1 MCRYYLF
8 RSKLKLYLFL
18 KLIAILVFFLPNV
31 VIAEGSTSARKVLPI
46 ITMLLLDDLDETI
59 NIEPPKLTTAPSSTT
74 TAELIKIE
82 VNGKQ
87 GLTVWLNGV
96 QVATIEATGKVII
109 ALDTSGT
116 DGNKSFSLT
125 LRDNAGN
132 TSEAFSF
139 IIEKVTISRKE
150 AIKLLRQAA
159 FRTTE
164 SEIEYIM
171 ANGYEAWIDNQLN
184 MTSAFD
190 SETDTQYGYLEGMF
204 RVLNKYDSTLY
215 PASLFRDPTLL
226 DETIIDGKRRDV
238 VQAHIHWN
246 KGFNEDDQLRQRM
259 AYALSQILV
268 VSYKSPAGGALY
280 FRGEALANYY
290 DILYKHSF
298 GNYRELLTD
307 VTYSSAMG
315 YYMTYIGSKK
325 EAPDENYARE
335 LTQLFTLGLY
345 ELNNDGTPIMSGDTP
360 IPSYNQAHVTN
371 LSKVF
376 TGWQLDDKQEK
387 TTGNVPHP
395 YYGSTGKTDNSW
407 VSPLVFNTDT
417 YQHGDN
423 AGSLKYHDVSNKTI
437 LGNKLITGG
446 NDGATEIT
454 QALDYLFAH
463 RNVAPFISKHLIMR
477 FVTSNPTP
485 AYVGRI
491 TSVFNDN
498 GQGLKGD
505 LKAVIKA
512 ILLDPEARGT
522 TIVNHFG
529 KADELRL
536 AFSHFLSAFNPQPV
550 KMRINFD
557 NNSTRIDDI
566 YWIETNKIF
575 GQNILN
581 ADSVFNFYSNEYV
594 PSSTV
599 FASNNLV
606 APELQ
611 IQSSP
616 IYINYANQVLKVLT
630 DREKF
635 QETVYGGYADMGAWS
650 DDKNFGG
657 SYLSAKLY
665 VDLTAEYEVFE
676 KALDNETVANH
687 DYANMGSG
695 DKNRAD
701 RERAIDALL
710 DHLDHK
716 LLGGIMSDAYKTE
729 LKQYLE
735 TMTYP
740 ASTLG
745 RKNRISSLVPTAIEA
760 IVTSELF
767 MIIK

>member
-8 RSKLKLYLFL
+8 CSKLTSCLFL
-18 KLIAILVFFLPNV
+18 RLIAILIFFLPNT
-31 VIAEGSTSARKVLPI
+31 VIAEGGTPASKMLPI
-46 ITMLLLDDLDETI
+46 ITLLLLDDLNETV
-59 NIEPPKLTTAPSSTT
+59 NIEPPKLTTPPSSTT
-74 TAELIKIE
+74 TTDVTNIE
-82 VNGKQ
+82 VNGKE

-96 QVATIEATGKVII
+96 QIATIGGTGKVILP
-109 ALDTSGT
+109 LDTSGV
-116 DGNKSFSLT
+116 DGSKSFSVT
-125 LRDNAGN
+125 LRDSSGN
-132 TSEAFSF
+132 TSEALSF
-139 IIEKVTISRKE
+139 TIEKITISRKG

-164 SEIEYIM
+164 SEIDYIM
-171 ANGYEAWIDNQLN
+171 TNGYEAWVDNQLK

-190 SETDTQYGYLEGMF
+190 SDTDTQYGYLEGMF
-204 RVLNKYDSTLY
+204 RVLNKHDPAAY
-215 PASLFRDPTLL
+215 PESLFVDPTLL

-238 VQAHIHWN
+238 VRAHIHWD

-268 VSYKSPAGGALY
+268 VGYQSPAGGALS

-298 GNYRELLTD
+298 GNYRELLSD

-335 LTQLFTLGLY
+335 LTQLFTIGLY

-360 IPSYNQAHVTN
+360 VPSYNQAHVTN

-376 TGWQLDDKQEK
+376 TGWQLNDKQEK
-387 TTGNVPHP
+387 TTGNTPHP

-417 YQHGDN
+417 YQYGDN

-446 NDGATEIT
+446 NDGAAEIT

-463 RNVAPFISKHLIMR
+463 HNIAPFISKHLIMR

-485 AYVGRI
+485 AYVERI
-491 TSVFNDN
+491 TGVFNDN
-498 GQGLKGD
+498 GQGVKGD

-522 TIVNHFG
+522 TVVNHFG

-536 AFSHFLSAFNPQPV
+536 AFSHFLSVFNPQPI
-550 KMRINFD
+550 KMRIDFS
-557 NNSTRIDDI
+557 NNSTKIDDV

-581 ADSVFNFYSNEYV
+581 ADSVFNFYNNEYV
-594 PSSTV
+594 PSSAV
-599 FASNNLV
+599 FANNNLV
-606 APELQ
+606 APEFQ

-616 IYINYANQVLKVLT
+616 TYINYANQVLQILT
-630 DREKF
+630 NREKF
-635 QETVYGGYADMGAWS
+635 QETIYRGYADMEVWS

-665 VDLTAEYEVFE
+665 IDLTPEYEVFE
-676 KALDNETVANH
+676 KALDNESVANH

-729 LKQYLE
+729 LKEYLE

-745 RKNRISSLVPTAIEA
+745 RENRISSLVPTAIQA